1 MRRPPLLAGVTMAA
15 ILGVSLTTVSM
26 PARAGEPSAGPG
38 PAAEAPA
45 SGAPSTTPAPAVG
58 APAAGGG
65 AAPGTPGATA
75 APAGGPMLGPA
86 TPPLDLVASTPK
98 GELKNPYNADIAA
111 IAEEGHHR
119 YLSAGCNGC
128 HGGGGGGGMCPP
140 LTNDT
145 WVYGSDD
152 DTLFRLIALGSD
164 GLTKAGYAR
173 VKHEVVTGPMP
184 PFGSVIKTSDD
195 LWRIIAFIRSVNPSS
210 LKPAAAPAGTPQ

>member
-1 MRRPPLLAGVTMAA
+1 MKRPPLLAGVTMAA

-86 TPPLDLVASTPK
+86 TPPLELIASTPK

-128 HGGGGGGGMCPP
+128 RRRRHVSSP
-140 LTNDT
+140 
-145 WVYGSDD
+145 
-152 DTLFRLIALGSD
+152 
-164 GLTKAGYAR
+164 
-173 VKHEVVTGPMP
+173 HE
-184 PFGSVIKTSDD
+184 
-195 LWRIIAFIRSVNPSS
+195 
-210 LKPAAAPAGTPQ
+210 

>member
-1 MRRPPLLAGVTMAA
+1 
-15 ILGVSLTTVSM
+15 
-26 PARAGEPSAGPG
+26 
-38 PAAEAPA
+38 
-45 SGAPSTTPAPAVG
+45 
-58 APAAGGG
+58 
-65 AAPGTPGATA
+65 
-75 APAGGPMLGPA
+75 MLGPA

-128 HGGGGGGGMCPP
+128 RRRRRVASPHEC
-140 LTNDT
+140 
-145 WVYGSDD
+145 YGSDD

-173 VKHEVVTGPMP
+173 VKHEIVTGPMP
-184 PFGSVIKTSDD
+184 PFGGIIKTSDD

-210 LKPAAAPAGTPQ
+210 LKPALAPAAPQ

>member
-1 MRRPPLLAGVTMAA
+1 MRRRSLPAGFALAA

-45 SGAPSTTPAPAVG
+45 SGAPSTTPAPAGG
-58 APAAGGG
+58 APAVGGG
-65 AAPGTPGATA
+65 AAPGTAAAGSAT

-86 TPPLDLVASTPK
+86 TPPLELIASTPK

-128 HGGGGGGGMCPP
+128 RRRRHVSSP
-140 LTNDT
+140 
-145 WVYGSDD
+145 
-152 DTLFRLIALGSD
+152 
-164 GLTKAGYAR
+164 
-173 VKHEVVTGPMP
+173 HE
-184 PFGSVIKTSDD
+184 
-195 LWRIIAFIRSVNPSS
+195 
-210 LKPAAAPAGTPQ
+210 